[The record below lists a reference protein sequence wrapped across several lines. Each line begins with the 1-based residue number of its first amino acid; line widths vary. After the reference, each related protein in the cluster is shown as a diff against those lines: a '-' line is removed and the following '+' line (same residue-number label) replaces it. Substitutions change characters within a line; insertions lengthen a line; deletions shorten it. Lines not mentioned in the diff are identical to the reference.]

1 MVVVNDVLH
10 RKLFENLVRFRPSS
24 RKRVASVYQKSSL
37 WRAFF
42 KRCVFGDRFHL
53 MRVDGRPNWRKK
65 IAVSNKNGY
74 VRTGPE
80 LAF

>member
-10 RKLFENLVRFRPSS
+10 RKLFENLVLFCPSS

-37 WRAFF
+37 WKAFL

-65 IAVSNKNGY
+65 NRRFKQKRICSDGA
-74 VRTGPE
+74 
-80 LAF
+80 

>member
-1 MVVVNDVLH
+1 MMYYIIV
-10 RKLFENLVRFRPSS
+10 FENLVRFRPSS
-24 RKRVASVYQKSSL
+24 RKRVASLFQKSSL
-37 WRAFF
+37 WRAFL
-42 KRCVFGDRFHL
+42 KRCVFGDRFH
-53 MRVDGRPNWRKK
+53 RIHVDGRRNRRKK

>member
-37 WRAFF
+37 
-42 KRCVFGDRFHL
+42 
-53 MRVDGRPNWRKK
+53 
-65 IAVSNKNGY
+65 
-74 VRTGPE
+74 
-80 LAF
+80 